1 MIFEESAGSELK
13 NDLNLWK
20 VEPLG
25 TAECRLHAVTW
36 SPRVNLKDIMRRFQ
50 NVINEKVAHPLGLLR
65 EIKYGQP
72 KSLHS
77 IIQTYVHAIAIA
89 IAGQVLSVSYLW
101 TSPSL

>member
-36 SPRVNLKDIMRRFQ
+36 SPRVNLKDIMRRSGPLCLLPVDITLSLITNHLITAQ
-50 NVINEKVAHPLGLLR
+50 HLASAGVAIASLL
-65 EIKYGQP
+65 QF
-72 KSLHS
+72 SLH
-77 IIQTYVHAIAIA
+77 I
-89 IAGQVLSVSYLW
+89 
-101 TSPSL
+101 